1 MREEINVRQQSKQ
14 VASGKKSKY
23 HRKIH
28 SKQNRTYIGKKS
40 EILRHN
46 QNERERD
53 VGSFELGINVRER
66 AFIRALSYL
75 FAQRI
80 SSDRKYWSFEWSLC
94 TEVSMHSRSAETWS
108 NWDIFAL
115 ESRFFFVL
123 IVQTSRWSR
132 KVINNSERQISHHC
146 RRCWPS
152 MGSRI

>member
-1 MREEINVRQQSKQ
+1 MCEEINVRQQSKQ
-14 VASGKKSKY
+14 VASGNKSNITE
-23 HRKIH
+23 KIH
-28 SKQNRTYIGKKS
+28 SKQNRTYIGKES

-46 QNERERD
+46 TSESERCWK
-53 VGSFELGINVRER
+53 SFELGMISREW

-94 TEVSMHSRSAETWS
+94 TEVSVHSRLVETWS

-115 ESRFFFVL
+115 ASRFFFVL

-132 KVINNSERQISHHC
+132 KVINNSENQKSHYC
-146 RRCWPS
+146 RRC
-152 MGSRI
+152 